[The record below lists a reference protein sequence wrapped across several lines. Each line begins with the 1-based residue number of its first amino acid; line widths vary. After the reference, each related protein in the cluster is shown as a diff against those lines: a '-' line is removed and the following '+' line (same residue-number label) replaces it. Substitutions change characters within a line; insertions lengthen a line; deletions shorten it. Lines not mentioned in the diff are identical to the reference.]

1 MNKVQIAV
9 YGAIVFSF
17 FYYLIR
23 FTFDLLLRG
32 FAPVVSSRPWVIETL
47 IDELKKNK
55 IKENP
60 VIYSLSCGKSGFL
73 YFVGKAFPNA
83 TLVGVEN
90 DFLLYLLERI
100 QVMIR
105 LLDIKVLYQ
114 KRLYNLDVS
123 RANVIYCYL
132 GVKYLRELPKKFKF
146 ECKPGTLIISVGFPI
161 PNLPEKKVLE
171 ISQQQ
176 GRLDFLSKRK
186 IFSPKKKEGKRPH
199 LIYIYEI

>member
-1 MNKVQIAV
+1 MNKLQFALYIIAALSLA
-9 YGAIVFSF
+9 YF
-17 FYYLIR
+17 LIR

-32 FAPVVSSRPWVIETL
+32 FAPVISSRPWVIQTL
-47 IDELKKNK
+47 IEELKKDK

-60 VIYSLSCGKSGFL
+60 VFYSLSCGKSGFL
-73 YFVGKAFPNA
+73 YFVGKAFPHA
-83 TLVGVEN
+83 TLIGVEH
-90 DFLLYLLERI
+90 DFFPFLLEKAQVLL
-100 QVMIR
+100 R
-105 LLDIKVLYQ
+105 LQDIKVIYT

-123 RANVIYCYL
+123 RASVIYCYL
-132 GVKYLRELPKKFKF
+132 GIEYLRELPKKFKF

-176 GRLDFLSKRK
+176 GRLQFLSKRK
-186 IFSPKKKEGKRPH
+186 LLSSKKKEAKRPH

>member
-1 MNKVQIAV
+1 MAKLLIAL
-9 YGAIVFSF
+9 YAFAGFSF
-17 FYYLIR
+17 FYFLIR

-32 FAPVVSSRPWVIETL
+32 FAPVVSSRPWVIATL
-47 IDELKKNK
+47 IDELKKGK
-55 IKENP
+55 IRDNP
-60 VIYSLSCGKSGFL
+60 VFYSLSCGKSGFL
-73 YFVGKAFPNA
+73 YFVGKAFPHA
-83 TLVGVEN
+83 TLIGVEH
-90 DFLLYLLERI
+90 DFFPYLMEKL

-105 LLDIKVLYQ
+105 LLDIKVVYE
-114 KRLYNLDVS
+114 KRLYNLDVK

-132 GVKYLRELPKKFKF
+132 GVEYLRELPKKFKF

-176 GRLDFLSKRK
+176 GRLSFLSKRK
-186 IFSPKKKEGKRPH
+186 LFSSKKKEAKRPH